1 MYIDYI
7 TLRLINMAGGLAV
20 LGLYVLLGVDKEQGK
35 AWGVALAMAGVVGL
49 VTGLHMSL
57 TWPIPDLSAVKEV
70 SSNLRFANVAFG
82 EMSVLLGVLL
92 LGGGAALM
100 KKWSLRPL
108 TIYAFVAGV
117 VAMVIGIR
125 LWGLGLTKEPML
137 TGIGFIL
144 TGLCGVLSGPFFWV
158 RKRLAARVL
167 AAVIILAAAVI
178 WTLIALG
185 AYWVHLKDFSTTGH

>member
-7 TLRLINMAGGLAV
+7 TLMLINMAGGLAV

-35 AWGVALAMAGVVGL
+35 TWGVALMMAGVVGL
-49 VTGLHMSL
+49 VTGLCMSM
-57 TWPIPDLSAVKEV
+57 TWPIPDLSAVEEG

-100 KKWSLRPL
+100 KKWSLWPL

-125 LWGLGLTKEPML
+125 LWGLRLTTEPAMA
-137 TGIGFIL
+137 GIGFIL
-144 TGLCGVLSGPFFWV
+144 TGLCGVLSGPFLWV

-167 AAVIILAAAVI
+167 AAVIILAAAVL
-178 WTLIALG
+178 WTITALG
-185 AYWVHLKDFSTTGH
+185 AYWVHLKNFS